1 MSVTV
6 TFDESFRKQFVE
18 LLALRRDVRNFKSDP
33 IPDGVVTELVS
44 LTRTSPSVG
53 YSQPWRFVRVD
64 SAKRRAAVIA
74 SFERANADALASYE
88 GERATSY
95 ARLKL
100 AGLHEAPV
108 HLAVFC
114 DDATETG
121 KGLGAKTM
129 PETLAYSTTMAI
141 YTLWLAA
148 RARGIGVGW
157 VSILYPQEIER
168 ALDVP
173 DGWRFIAYLCLGY
186 PASYEKTP
194 ELLRAGWEKFDERS
208 THLTIR

>member
-1 MSVTV
+1 MSVPGC
-6 TFDESFRKQFVE
+6 FDESFQRQFHQ
-18 LLALRRDVRNFKSDP
+18 LLEARRDVRSFKSDP
-33 IPDGVVTELVS
+33 VPDAVVEELVAV
-44 LTRTSPSVG
+44 TRLSPSVG
-53 YSQPWRFVRVD
+53 FSQPWRFVRVD
-64 SAKRRAAVIA
+64 STERREAVVA
-74 SFERANADALASYE
+74 SFERANAAALASYE
-88 GERATSY
+88 GERAALY

-100 AGLHEAPV
+100 AGFREAPV

-114 DDATETG
+114 DDATDTG

-129 PETLAYSTTMAI
+129 PETRAFSTTMAI

-157 VSILYPQEIER
+157 VSILDPREVER

-173 DGWRFIAYLCLGY
+173 EGWRFIAYLCLGY
-186 PASYEKTP
+186 PASYENTP
-194 ELLRAGWEKFDERS
+194 ELLRAGWEDVDPRS